1 MVEESSGT
9 TGAWR
14 ARPRGRLFGAEILGL
29 SGTEVLRG
37 MMERRWPPPP
47 LTILAGLRVSD
58 VGLGT
63 ATMTMPCTGWWQSAV
78 GVYTAGVLAFLADG
92 ALGSAV
98 MTAAPPAM
106 GMTTTGMALNFVRPA
121 TMRSSRLIGRGRV
134 VHATRMQALSV
145 AEIDDGRGRLLAHGT
160 SRGLLFPLDAAMLP
174 SPAEQDRDE
183 STEEPEPFRLEA
195 EGEVFGQEYFNA
207 HDGLEI
213 LRSIAAGD
221 FTPPVMRYMG
231 LRITQ
236 VDTGVAEATFSA
248 SHWLLNAFG
257 VLYGG
262 ALALVADLAMTS
274 AIWTLLPRG
283 TSFAPLDMA
292 ISFLRAVPAHGG
304 DVRVRAS
311 VTHSGR
317 TIAAATCKTFDARDK
332 LVATAVE
339 TMLVLPGR
347 PWERPVVVGDEM
359 PMETA
364 RAT

>member
-1 MVEESSGT
+1 MVKESSDT
-9 TGAWR
+9 TPAWQ
-14 ARPRGRLFGAEILGL
+14 ARPRGRLFGDEVLPLTGA
-29 SGTEVLRG
+29 EVLRG
-37 MMERRWPPPP
+37 MMERRWPAPP
-47 LTILAGLRVSD
+47 LTVLADLRVSD

-63 ATMTMPCTGWWQSAV
+63 ATFTMPCTGWWQSAV

-92 ALGSAV
+92 ALGGAV
-98 MTAAPPAM
+98 ATAAPAGM

-121 TMRSSRLIGRGRV
+121 TMRSRALIGRGRV
-134 VHATRMQALSV
+134 VHATRIQALSE

-160 SRGLLFPLDAAMLP
+160 SRGLLFPLDPAMLR
-174 SPAEQDRDE
+174 SAASHEHD
-183 STEEPEPFRLEA
+183 TAAEEPEPFRLAA

-207 HDGLEI
+207 HDGIEI

-221 FTPPVMRYMG
+221 FTPPVMRYLG
-231 LRITQ
+231 IRVTS
-236 VDTGVAEATFSA
+236 VDTAAAEVTFAA
-248 SHWLLNAFG
+248 SHWLVNAYG

-262 ALALVADLAMTS
+262 ALALVADLAMNS

-283 TSFAPLDMA
+283 TSFAPLDLA
-292 ISFLRAVPAHGG
+292 ISFLRAVPATGG
-304 DVRVRAS
+304 DLRVRAT

-317 TIAAATCKTFDARDK
+317 TIAAATCQILDVRDK
-332 LVATAVE
+332 LVATAAE
-339 TMLVLPGR
+339 TMLILPGR